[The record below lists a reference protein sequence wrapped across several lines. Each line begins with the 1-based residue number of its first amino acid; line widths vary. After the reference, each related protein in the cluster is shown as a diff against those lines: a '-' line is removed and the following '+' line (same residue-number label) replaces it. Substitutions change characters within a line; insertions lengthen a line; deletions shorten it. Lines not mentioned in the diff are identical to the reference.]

1 MMKTILKEKDA
12 AETLGSQSGVA
23 KMLCDRNFTT
33 SFLNFYKKLLF
44 QRNLRV
50 TNLNVNLYLTI
61 EEEKI
66 EQLIME
72 YNNHLKSHE

>member
-1 MMKTILKEKDA
+1 MKEIN
-12 AETLGSQSGVA
+12 AELPGNQRMPA
-23 KMLCDRNFTT
+23 KKICGPKLIKRLF
-33 SFLNFYKKLLF
+33 NFYKKLF
-44 QRNLRV
+44 CPRNV
-50 TNLNVNLYLTI
+50 QVNNLNIYLNLTV

>member
-1 MMKTILKEKDA
+1 MKETDA
-12 AETLGSQSGVA
+12 ELLGNQRMTA
-23 KMLCDRNFTT
+23 KKNCGSKFIKRLFK
-33 SFLNFYKKLLF
+33 FYKKLF
-44 QRNLRV
+44 CPRNV
-50 TNLNVNLYLTI
+50 QVNNLNVYLNLTV

>member
-1 MMKTILKEKDA
+1 MAIDTTNEEL
-12 AETLGSQSGVA
+12 LGSQRGAA
-23 KMLCDRNFTT
+23 KKICGSTIINIKRLF
-33 SFLNFYKKLLF
+33 NFYKKHF
-44 QRNLRV
+44 CPRSVQVN
-50 TNLNVNLYLTI
+50 NLNVYLNLTV

>member
-1 MMKTILKEKDA
+1 MKEIDA
-12 AETLGSQSGVA
+12 ELPGNQRMTA
-23 KMLCDRNFTT
+23 KKICGTKLIKRLF
-33 SFLNFYKKLLF
+33 NFYKKLF
-44 QRNLRV
+44 CPRNV
-50 TNLNVNLYLTI
+50 QVNNLNIYLNLTV

>member
-1 MMKTILKEKDA
+1 MQTKTISEDLP
-12 AETLGSQSGVA
+12 GSQRGVA
-23 KMLCDRNFTT
+23 KKICGPKLIKRLF
-33 SFLNFYKKLLF
+33 NFYKKLF
-44 QRNLRV
+44 CPRNV
-50 TNLNVNLYLTI
+50 QVNNLNIYLNLTV

>member
-1 MMKTILKEKDA
+1 MKEIDA
-12 AETLGSQSGVA
+12 ELLGSQHRGA
-23 KMLCDRNFTT
+23 KKICGLKFLRRL
-33 SFLNFYKKLLF
+33 LNFYKKYLC
-44 QRNLRV
+44 QRNV
-50 TNLNVNLYLTI
+50 QVNNLNVYLNLTV

>member
-1 MMKTILKEKDA
+1 MAIDTTNEEL
-12 AETLGSQSGVA
+12 LGSQRRGA
-23 KMLCDRNFTT
+23 KKICSPKIIKRLFN
-33 SFLNFYKKLLF
+33 LYKKLF
-44 QRNLRV
+44 CPRNV
-50 TNLNVNLYLTI
+50 QVNNLNVYLNLTV

>member
-1 MMKTILKEKDA
+1 MKEIDA
-12 AETLGSQSGVA
+12 ELPGNQRMTA
-23 KMLCDRNFTT
+23 KKICGPKLIKRLF
-33 SFLNFYKKLLF
+33 NFYKKLF
-44 QRNLRV
+44 CPRNV
-50 TNLNVNLYLTI
+50 QVNNLNIYLNLTV

>member
-1 MMKTILKEKDA
+1 MAINKTNDELS
-12 AETLGSQSGVA
+12 GSQRRVA
-23 KMLCDRNFTT
+23 KKICGPKIIKRLF
-33 SFLNFYKKLLF
+33 NFYKKLLC
-44 QRNLRV
+44 QRHLHV
-50 TNLNVNLYLTI
+50 TNLNVNFYLTV

>member
-1 MMKTILKEKDA
+1 MTKDKTNEEL
-12 AETLGSQSGVA
+12 LGSQRKVA
-23 KMLCDRNFTT
+23 KMICDPKIIKRLF
-33 SFLNFYKKLLF
+33 NFYKKLF
-44 QRNLRV
+44 CPRNV
-50 TNLNVNLYLTI
+50 QVNNLNIYLNLTV

>member
-1 MMKTILKEKDA
+1 MNTETITDEL
-12 AETLGSQSGVA
+12 LGSQRRGA
-23 KMLCDRNFTT
+23 KKICSPKIIKRF
-33 SFLNFYKKLLF
+33 FNFYKKHF
-44 QRNLRV
+44 CPRSVQVN
-50 TNLNVNLYLTI
+50 NLNVYLNLTV

>member
-1 MMKTILKEKDA
+1 MKEIDA
-12 AETLGSQSGVA
+12 ELLGSQRRGA
-23 KMLCDRNFTT
+23 KKICGPKIIKRLII
-33 SFLNFYKKLLF
+33 FYKKFLG
-44 QRNLRV
+44 QRNLQV
-50 TNLNVNLYLTI
+50 NNLNVYLNLTI